1 MIKNFVRGSIAMVK
15 GMLPALGLFGMV
27 KAVQVIPQQS
37 GWGAVGAFAMAAGM
51 LAGSLALLY
60 FYGRVNEDVPALWE
74 PVEEEE
80 PYAEDFIE
88 SLDLEEIFEAA
99 EV

>member
-1 MIKNFVRGSIAMVK
+1 MIKNFVRGSVVMVK

-27 KAVQVIPQQS
+27 KAVQVIPQYS

-88 SLDLEEIFEAA
+88 LGDLEELFEAA

>member
-1 MIKNFVRGSIAMVK
+1 MIKNFVRGTIAMVK
-15 GMLPALGLFGMV
+15 GMLPALGLAAMV
-27 KAVQVIPQQS
+27 KAVLVIPQYS
-37 GWGAVGAFAMAAGM
+37 GWGAVGAFALAAALG
-51 LAGSLALLY
+51 AGSLALLY
-60 FYGRVNEDVPALWE
+60 WYGRVNESVPALWE
-74 PVEEEE
+74 PVEDNE

>member
-1 MIKNFVRGSIAMVK
+1 MIKNFVRGFFAMVK
-15 GMLPALGLFGMV
+15 GMLPALGLYGMV
-27 KAVQVIPQQS
+27 KAVLVIPQYS
-37 GWGAVGAFAMAAGM
+37 GWSAVGAFALAAGM

-60 FYGRVNEDVPALWE
+60 FYGRVNESLPALWE
-74 PVEEEE
+74 PIDEAE

-88 SLDLEEIFEAA
+88 GLDLEELFEAA

>member
-1 MIKNFVRGSIAMVK
+1 MIKNFVRGTITMVK
-15 GMLPALGLFGMV
+15 GMLPALGLYGMV
-27 KAVQVIPQQS
+27 KAMLFIPNYS
-37 GWGAVGAFAMAAGM
+37 GWYAVGAFALSAAL

-60 FYGRVNEDVPALWE
+60 FYGRVNESEPALWE

-80 PYAEDFIE
+80 PYTEDFIE
-88 SLDLEEIFEAA
+88 GLDLEELFEAA